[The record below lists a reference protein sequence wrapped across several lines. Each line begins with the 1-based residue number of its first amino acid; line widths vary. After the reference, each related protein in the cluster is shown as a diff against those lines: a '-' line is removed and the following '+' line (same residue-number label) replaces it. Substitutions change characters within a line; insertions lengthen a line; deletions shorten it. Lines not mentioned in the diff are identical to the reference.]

1 MKKIILFLLLIG
13 FSYSV
18 FGQSATIDEINNY
31 ANSSNLYS
39 TLKLITKIYT
49 RDSSNSAWFDRLK
62 ESGNPNI
69 TIQRSTTTR
78 DVIGAQLENEYSYNT
93 TFYSSQYNVV
103 ISIDVTLQFLSP
115 IVLPEYVPYL
125 LESQYDRRKLI
136 NEPSGSYTLRE
147 QAGAYTSVNG
157 AKLFIQSYKNSC
169 SRIY

>member
-1 MKKIILFLLLIG
+1 MKKKIILFLLFIG

-18 FGQSATIDEINNY
+18 FGQDVTLEEIRNNY
-31 ANSSNLYS
+31 HYA
-39 TLKLITKIYT
+39 TLKMITKIYT

-69 TIQRSTTTR
+69 IIQRSTIIR
-78 DVIGAQLENEYSYNT
+78 DVIGAQLQNEYSYNT
-93 TFYSSQYNVV
+93 TFYNSQYNVV
-103 ISIDVTLQFLSP
+103 ISLDVTLQFLEP

-125 LESQYDRRKLI
+125 LESNYDRRRFI

-147 QAGAYTSVNG
+147 QAGAYRAKDG
-157 AKLFIQSYKNSC
+157 ASLFIKSYESSC

>member
-18 FGQSATIDEINNY
+18 FGQSATVDDIIYNVSSHEY
-31 ANSSNLYS
+31 A
-39 TLKLITKIYT
+39 TLKIITKIYT
-49 RDSSNSAWFDRLK
+49 RDSSNSAWFDKLK

-69 TIQRSTTTR
+69 IIQRSTIYR
-78 DVIGAQLENEYSYNT
+78 DVIGAQLKNEYSYNT
-93 TFYSSQYNVV
+93 TFYNSQYNVV
-103 ISIDVTLQFLSP
+103 ISLDVTLQFLEP

-147 QAGAYTSVNG
+147 QAGAYRAEDG
-157 AKLFIQSYKNSC
+157 ASLFIQSYKNSC
-169 SRIY
+169 KRIY